1 MEYKSEANEN
11 KIILGAFNCT
21 TDKMKRHDGNKTPRL
36 YRSVSKYVLSN
47 IIVDNGFEDL
57 WRRKNTDSSEFTH
70 YNRFCGKTVRITDRV
85 YTDMKIANITKNNH
99 IMISFIDHDNAIFL
113 E

>member
-11 KIILGAFNCT
+11 KIIPGAFNCT
-21 TDKMKRHDGNKTPRL
+21 TDKMKRYDGNKTPRL

-47 IIVDNGFEDL
+47 IIVDNGLEDL

-70 YNRFCGKTVRITDRV
+70 YNRFCGKTFRITDRV